1 MSSWGTLTPRFS
13 DTKKI
18 VLKGDTFTIG
28 RSRHNQY
35 VVKDPCVSTV
45 HVRITNEKGDVFVV
59 DESTNGTWLNAKR
72 LRKGVKVKLEENSS
86 HVLSVVFNDKITKR
100 KSFEIKIFPKEK
112 VEDETKEKEDSL
124 QNYKIGNTL
133 GSGAFATV
141 KLATCRS
148 TGETFAMKIVEKKKF
163 AMIEFG
169 RSSKNSESEKIMREV
184 DILQQCDHPNITKCY
199 NVFDT
204 PKRLYILLE
213 LVKGGELFDRLVDR
227 GAFSES
233 KARHIFR
240 QLTRGI
246 AYLHSRGISHRDI
259 KPENILLQEDGMS
272 IKISDFG
279 MSRLTSG
286 GSFMKTIAGTPQ
298 YVAPEVLTDTG
309 ESGKGYGKEAD
320 LWSLGVVLYVLLS
333 ARMPFGDASRAG
345 SVFEQV
351 RRCEYSFP
359 SQVFGNISD
368 EAIDLIRKLLVK
380 DPSKRLNATQILV
393 HPWLTADRNSLECL
407 KKSIERWRKRDL
419 AKAMLSWTTSTIP
432 STSSNKSSSSRKRK
446 GCVMMSDDNHSAG
459 VSSRTRNKRRKKDE
473 GL

>member
-1 MSSWGTLTPRFS
+1 MSIWGTLTPRFS
-13 DTKKI
+13 DTKK
-18 VLKGDTFTIG
+18 VVNLKGDTFTIG
-28 RSRHNQY
+28 RSRQRNQY

-45 HVRITNEKGDVFVV
+45 HVRITNENGDVFVV

-72 LRKGVKVKLEENSS
+72 LKKGVKVKLEANS
-86 HVLSVVFNDKITKR
+86 VLSVVFNDKITKR
-100 KSFEIKIFPKEK
+100 KSFEIKIFPKKHKEQ
-112 VEDETKEKEDSL
+112 TKGKEEEDSL
-124 QNYKIGNTL
+124 QNYRIGNTL

-141 KLATCRS
+141 KLATRRS
-148 TGETFAMKIVEKKKF
+148 TGEMFAMKIVEKKKF

-169 RSSKNSESEKIMREV
+169 GSSKNSESEKIMREV

-320 LWSLGVVLYVLLS
+320 LWSLGAVLYVLLS

-351 RRCEYSFP
+351 KRCEYSFP

-393 HPWLTADRNSLECL
+393 HPWLTADRNSLGCL

-419 AKAMLSWTTSTIP
+419 ARAMLSWKTNSP
-432 STSSNKSSSSRKRK
+432 STSKKGDSRKRK
-446 GCVMMSDDNHSAG
+446 SCVMSDDSNAG